1 MTVLRAGIVGLGV
14 MGRHHLRILSNLEG
28 VELVGVFDPALVG
41 SLELSGIP
49 VLPTLEALIDTRLDY
64 CVLSAPTAYHL
75 ELGLQ
80 LAEHGIHTLIEKP
93 VAATGSDAK
102 QLVDAFASRQLIGGV
117 GHVERFNPAIQA
129 MRQKISE
136 GLLGDVFQVAT
147 RRQGPFPARISDV
160 GVIKDLATHDIDLT
174 MWTMQRRYES
184 VSAHTAFRSGR
195 KHEDMLVAIGLL
207 EGGVIVNHLVNWL
220 SPFKE
225 RSTTVIGEHGAL
237 VADTLTADLTFFENG
252 TQASS
257 WDGVSSF
264 RGVSEGNVLRFALM
278 KTEPLLAEHKAFR
291 DAIKSNTLSGIVT
304 LEQGMKTVRVADQL
318 LYK

>member
-1 MTVLRAGIVGLGV
+1 VTVLRAGIVGLGV

-28 VELVGVFDPALVG
+28 VTLVGVYDPALVG
-41 SLELSGIP
+41 HGELSGVP
-49 VLPTLEALIDTRLDY
+49 VHSSLHSLVQSGLDY
-64 CVLSAPTAYHL
+64 CVLAAPTAYHL

-80 LAEHGIHTLIEKP
+80 LTEYGVHTLIEKP
-93 VAATGSDAK
+93 VAVTADEARR
-102 QLVDAFASRQLIGGV
+102 LVDAFSSRQLIGGV

-136 GLLGDVFQVAT
+136 GLLGEVFQVAT

-174 MWTMQRRYES
+174 MWIMQRRYES

-195 KHEDMLVAIGLL
+195 RHEDMLVAIGQL
-207 EGGVIVNHLVNWL
+207 EGGVIVSHLVNWL

-264 RGVSEGNVLRFALM
+264 RGVSEGNVLRFALV
-278 KTEPLLAEHKAFR
+278 KTEPLLAEHQAFR
-291 DAIKSNTLSGIVT
+291 DAVRSRDTSNIVT
-304 LEQGMKTVRVADQL
+304 LLQGMHTVEVADRL
-318 LYK
+318 LLS

>member
-1 MTVLRAGIVGLGV
+1 MLRAGIVGLGV

-41 SLELSGIP
+41 SGELSGVP
-49 VLPTLEALIDTRLDY
+49 VHSSLHSLVQSGLDY
-64 CVLSAPTAYHL
+64 CVLSAPTAFHL

-80 LAEHGIHTLIEKP
+80 IAEYGVHTLIEKP
-93 VAATGSDAK
+93 VAVSADEAR
-102 QLVDAFASRQLIGGV
+102 QLVDAFSSRYLIGGV
-117 GHVERFNPAIQA
+117 GHVERFNPAIQG

-136 GLLGDVFQVAT
+136 GLLGEVFQVAT

-174 MWTMQRRYES
+174 MWIMQRRYES

-195 KHEDMLVAIGLL
+195 RHEDMLVAIGQL
-207 EGGVIVNHLVNWL
+207 EGGVIVSHLVNWL

-264 RGVSEGNVLRFALM
+264 RGVSEGNVLRFALV
-278 KTEPLLAEHKAFR
+278 KTEPLLAEHQAFR
-291 DAIKSNTLSGIVT
+291 DAVRSRDTSNIVT
-304 LEQGMKTVRVADQL
+304 LLQGMHTVEVADRL
-318 LYK
+318 LLS

>member
-1 MTVLRAGIVGLGV
+1 MTTLRAGIVGLGV
-14 MGRHHLRILSNLEG
+14 MGRHHLRILGNLDG
-28 VELVGVFDPALVG
+28 VELVGVFDPAVVG
-41 SLELSGIP
+41 SGELSGVP
-49 VLPTLEALIDTRLDY
+49 LHSSLQSLVQDGLDY

-80 LAEHGIHTLIEKP
+80 LAEHGVHTLIEKP
-93 VAATGSDAK
+93 VAVTADEAQ
-102 QLVDAFASRQLIGGV
+102 QLVNAFSSKQLIGGV

-136 GLLGDVFQVAT
+136 GLLGEVFQVAT

-174 MWTMQRRYES
+174 MWIMQQRYKS
-184 VSAHTAFRSGR
+184 VSSHTAFRSGR
-195 KHEDMLVAIGLL
+195 KHEDMLVAIGQL
-207 EGGVIVNHLVNWL
+207 EGGVIVSHLVNWL

-237 VADTLTADLTFFENG
+237 VADTLTADLTFLENG

-264 RGVSEGNVLRFALM
+264 RGVSEGNVLRFALV
-278 KTEPLLAEHKAFR
+278 KTEPLLAEHQAFR
-291 DAIKSNTLSGIVT
+291 DAVRSRDTSNIVT
-304 LEQGMKTVRVADQL
+304 LLQGMHTVEVADRL
-318 LYK
+318 LLS

>member
-14 MGRHHLRILSNLEG
+14 MGRHHLRILSTLEG

-41 SLELSGIP
+41 SGELSGVP
-49 VLPTLEALIDTRLDY
+49 VHSSLQSLLGSHLDY

-80 LAEHGIHTLIEKP
+80 LAKHGVHTLIEKP
-93 VAATGSDAK
+93 VAATGAEAK
-102 QLVDAFASRQLIGGV
+102 QLVEAFESQGLIGGV

-129 MRQKISE
+129 MRQKLSE
-136 GLLGDVFQVAT
+136 GLLGEVFQVAT

-174 MWTMQRRYES
+174 MWIMQRGYES